1 MRRVC
6 APRDRRPPVRLI
18 SIARATEV
26 IGIFASRP
34 AEVADRHLDRVSIG
48 EASLDFDASRVKP
61 DQLIQAL
68 DAIGF
73 KARAA
78 S

>member
-1 MRRVC
+1 MTATALKLKVEGMHCDACVRRVT
-6 APRDRRPPVRLI
+6 AGLQKLPTV
-18 SIARATEV
+18 
-26 IGIFASRP
+26 
-34 AEVADRHLDRVSIG
+34 HLDRVSVG